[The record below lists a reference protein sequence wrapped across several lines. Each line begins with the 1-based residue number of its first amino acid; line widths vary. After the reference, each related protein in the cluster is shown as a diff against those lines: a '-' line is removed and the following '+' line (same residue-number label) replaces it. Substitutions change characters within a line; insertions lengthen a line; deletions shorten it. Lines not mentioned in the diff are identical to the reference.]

1 MKFLKIFYLL
11 FQYGISFKT
20 IPHFS
25 IKSTLNFKNKNTN
38 MNYNDIETKY
48 NLNWYVIGEKKNFK
62 NNKLY
67 KVKIWDN
74 DYLVWKNNTN
84 YYAMDNYCSHRG
96 ASLSLGKIINN
107 NIMCPY
113 HGYEFNHE
121 GKLCKVPGLNF
132 VNTTVH
138 NQNVYEVIEKNGWV
152 YFNTVD
158 KILYNRFYNELK
170 DNYNN
175 ELKDNCDENINNYNN
190 DSNKKIK
197 DIYEEPESFDDNFRS
212 IFINLN
218 FNTYG
223 RIVSEN
229 SLDVMHIGF
238 VHTFGN
244 SENPAPIYENPPYLV
259 GDYPYHYKTEYYY
272 ESGKDSIAR
281 KVFGIKRLTI
291 ENEFIL
297 PHTTIARVIF
307 GNFTSTVITTTLPI
321 NNTSS
326 NLYVKTYRNFW
337 NNDNLFYGGIIKYF
351 GDIAT
356 TIMMKNTVMQDKDI
370 IENIKLS
377 NMDGKYNM
385 KYDKL
390 QNVYRSLYKQLIKNI
405 TFL

>member
-11 FQYGISFKT
+11 FSYGLSFRT

-25 IKSTLNFKNKNTN
+25 VKRTLNFKNSNI
-38 MNYNDIETKY
+38 NYDDIGTKY

-62 NNKLY
+62 NNRIY
-67 KVKIWDN
+67 KIRIWDN
-74 DYLVWKNNTN
+74 DYVLWKNDTN

-96 ASLSLGKIINN
+96 ASLSLGKIANN

-113 HGYEFNHE
+113 HGYEFNYN

-132 VNTTVH
+132 VNTDVH

-158 KILYNRFYNELK
+158 KILYNKMNDELISK
-170 DNYNN
+170 INSKTNT
-175 ELKDNCDENINNYNN
+175 LKQLNKIN
-190 DSNKKIK
+190 
-197 DIYEEPESFDDNFRS
+197 IYEEPESFDDNFRS
-212 IFINLN
+212 IFIN

-244 SENPAPIYENPPYLV
+244 SENPAPIYEKPPYLV

-307 GNFTSTVITTTLPI
+307 GNLTSTVITSTLPI
-321 NNTSS
+321 NNTNS

-337 NNDNLFYGGIIKYF
+337 NNNNLFYGGIINYF
-351 GDIAT
+351 GDVAT
-356 TIMMKNTVMQDKDI
+356 TIMMKNTVLQDKDI

-390 QNVYRSLYKQLIKNI
+390 QNVYRTLYKQLIKNI
-405 TFL
+405 TFS

>member
-1 MKFLKIFYLL
+1 MIFLKIFYLL
-11 FQYGISFKT
+11 FSYGLSFRT

-25 IKSTLNFKNKNTN
+25 VKNTLKFKNTN
-38 MNYNDIETKY
+38 MNYDDIETKY

-62 NNKLY
+62 NNRIY
-67 KVKIWDN
+67 KIRIWDN
-74 DYLVWKNNTN
+74 DYVVWKNNTN

-96 ASLSLGKIINN
+96 ASLSLGKIVNN

-113 HGYEFNHE
+113 HGYEFNYD

-132 VNTTVH
+132 VNTNVH

-158 KILYNRFYNELK
+158 KILYNKFYDELISQISSQT
-170 DNYNN
+170 NT
-175 ELKDNCDENINNYNN
+175 LKQLNKINV
-190 DSNKKIK
+190 
-197 DIYEEPESFDDNFRS
+197 YEEPESFDKNFRS

-244 SENPAPIYENPPYLV
+244 SENPAPIYEKPPYLV

-272 ESGKDSIAR
+272 ESGKESIAR

-307 GNFTSTVITTTLPI
+307 GNLTSTVITSTLPI

-337 NNDNLFYGGIIKYF
+337 NNNNLFYGGIINYF
-351 GDIAT
+351 GDVAT

-390 QNVYRSLYKQLIKNI
+390 QNVYRTLYKKLIKNI
-405 TFL
+405 TFS